1 MSPSPIR
8 KVFNLL
14 KDMVGGFGNE
24 VISTEMPPPPSYES
38 IDHDPSSYKLIP
50 QSRFPLRLYNPSQ
63 PPRIV
68 ATDVPQWNWST
79 TECKEWLVAVL
90 MDLMDWDALAAARQ
104 ADHLHG
110 HGPNLYLRT
119 SESWIALLGVDN
131 GKGIYAML
139 VGCRRRKGAVPQGVR
154 IWHGVGQ

>member
-8 KVFNLL
+8 KVFKLL
-14 KDMVGGFGNE
+14 NDMVGGFGNE

-38 IDHDPSSYKLIP
+38 IDHDPSNYKLIP
-50 QSRFPLRLYNPSQ
+50 QPRFPLRLYNPSQ

-79 TECKEWLVAVL
+79 TEH
-90 MDLMDWDALAAARQ
+90 ALAAARQ

-119 SESWIALLGVDN
+119 PESWIDLLGVDN

-139 VGCRRRKGAVPQGVR
+139 VGCRRRKGAVSQGVR